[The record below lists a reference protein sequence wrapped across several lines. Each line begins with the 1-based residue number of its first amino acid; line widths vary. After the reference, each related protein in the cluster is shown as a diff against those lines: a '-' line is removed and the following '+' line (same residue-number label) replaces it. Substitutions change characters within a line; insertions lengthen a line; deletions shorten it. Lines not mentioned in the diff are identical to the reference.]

1 VEQRGAGLGERV
13 GETWPDT
20 ERIKTLTTRLARFT
34 QRVRELRGERCT
46 SLIGLL
52 FDPEG
57 LRASFERQDGRKAP
71 GVDGI
76 RKEDY
81 AEGLEERLAD
91 LSGRLR
97 RLSYRPKP
105 VRRVYIPKGDG
116 RYRPLGIPSFED
128 RIVQDR
134 LSLILQAIWEP
145 EFRECSYGFRP
156 GRSVQDALRRIG
168 EIITNEHTQWVGE
181 ADV

>member
-1 VEQRGAGLGERV
+1 MRVEQRGAGLGERV

-20 ERIKTLTTRLARFT
+20 ERIETMTTRLARFT
-34 QRVRELRGERCT
+34 QRARELRRERCT
-46 SLIGLL
+46 SLMGLL
-52 FDPEG
+52 FDLEG

-81 AEGLEERLAD
+81 AEGLEERLAE

-105 VRRVYIPKGDG
+105 VRRGFIPTGGG
-116 RYRPLGIPSFED
+116 RHRPRGVLRLG
-128 RIVQDR
+128 
-134 LSLILQAIWEP
+134 
-145 EFRECSYGFRP
+145 
-156 GRSVQDALRRIG
+156 
-168 EIITNEHTQWVGE
+168 
-181 ADV
+181 